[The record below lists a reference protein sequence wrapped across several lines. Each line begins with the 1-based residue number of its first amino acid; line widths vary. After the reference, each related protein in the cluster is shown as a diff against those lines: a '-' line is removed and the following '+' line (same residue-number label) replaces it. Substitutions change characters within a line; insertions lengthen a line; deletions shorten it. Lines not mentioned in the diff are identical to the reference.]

1 MEQEA
6 RVRISRRKWR
16 KYIEWVEK
24 VSVEPTMWLYMMAF
38 MITSVVEQ
46 AFFVYKSCRVD
57 HGYSEEVCSKLNDNE
72 TIKAEVQVTVS
83 EFHQW
88 NNIAGHVVP
97 IILALFFGNWSD
109 RRGRKLPLVIGLL
122 GKFVYSF
129 MVVINSL
136 MDNWNLNT
144 IVYTASLPMGMLG
157 GDVAIF
163 GSCFAYISDVT
174 SVQQRTLRITI
185 LDIVYLSTMP
195 TGVALGSYLYTTVTN
210 SSYTIMFTIN
220 ASLLA
225 LAILYSLIRLKW
237 QTLPQQQ
244 TLAGTNLLT
253 DFFDK
258 KHVVATMK
266 TLIRKRPKL
275 GKLHLWLL
283 LIIMMLYTF
292 QRDEKPMSF
301 LYTQLIFKKLR
312 NHCKSRLTL
321 LDRSQLVGLS
331 KYLYFLKIEE
341 LLFSANNSLDIFQ
354 SIQVKGEI
362 FSVKEKLSLADFSAP
377 TCSNQWKKKI
387 QFPFGIHVEIP
398 SIPAMLVGV
407 PVMSKLMGIKDTI
420 IVAIGA
426 ISHAAGRVLFAVAN
440 ISELFYVGAAVAALG
455 PIVAPVLRSMTSK
468 LVPDEERGKVFAM
481 LSVCDNAVPL
491 FSGVLYSQLYNATI
505 NTAPSSIYWLTF
517 TTQIMV
523 LFLILIIHFTTR
535 NNLRLEDTEYMD
547 NETNWA
553 SSSSSIEIDKAD
565 NNRKR

>member
-1 MEQEA
+1 MKQQGDSEMTH
-6 RVRISRRKWR
+6 RKWR
-16 KYIEWVEK
+16 KYFEWVDK

-57 HGYSEEVCSKLNDNE
+57 HGYSEEVCARLNDNE
-72 TIKAEVQVTVS
+72 TIKAKVQVTVS

-109 RRGRKLPLVIGLL
+109 RRGRKLPMILGLL

-129 MVVINSL
+129 MVVINS
-136 MDNWNLNT
+136 MVDSWNLNT
-144 IVYTASLPMGMLG
+144 VVYTASLPMGMLG

-163 GSCFAYISDVT
+163 GSCFAYISDIS

-195 TGVALGSYLYTTVTN
+195 TGVALGSYLYTKVAN
-210 SSYTIMFTIN
+210 SSYSIMFTIN

-225 LAILYSLIRLKW
+225 LAIIYSIIRLKW

-244 TLAGTNLLT
+244 PLSGTNLLT

-266 TLIRKRPKL
+266 TMTRRRPNH
-275 GKLHLWLL
+275 GKLRLWLL
-283 LIIMMLYTF
+283 LTIMMLYTF

-301 LYTQLIFKKLR
+301 LYTQLKFKWDVAK
-312 NHCKSRLTL
+312 
-321 LDRSQLVGLS
+321 
-331 KYLYFLKIEE
+331 
-341 LLFSANNSLDIFQ
+341 FSDFKTFQ
-354 SIQVKGEI
+354 STTFV
-362 FSVKEKLSLADFSAP
+362 L
-377 TCSNQWKKKI
+377 
-387 QFPFGIHVEIP
+387 
-398 SIPAMLVGV
+398 AMLIGV

-426 ISHAAGRVLFAVAN
+426 IAHAAGRVLFVLAN
-440 ISELFYVGAAVAALG
+440 VPELFYVGAAVAALG
-455 PIVAPVLRSMTSK
+455 PVVAPVLRSMTSK
-468 LVPDEERGKVFAM
+468 LVPVEERGKVFAM

-491 FSGVLYSQLYNATI
+491 FSGILYSQLYNATI

-517 TTQIMV
+517 FTQILV
-523 LFLILIIHFTTR
+523 LLLILIIHFFMR
-535 NNLRLEDTEYMD
+535 NDLQLEEQEFTNTETD
-547 NETNWA
+547 CRSLSSTVETDKSNSNE
-553 SSSSSIEIDKAD
+553 EKY
-565 NNRKR
+565 